1 MVGCNC
7 FFNLTR
13 IIIPSRCCFI
23 LFFSDFCSL
32 MHNFVPSCYY
42 SREILLLHG
51 LKIRR
56 YLKGIMLMMIVL
68 FLIWYLCKNSL
79 SYCICTYMISTSH
92 NYNYKYQV
100 IHTYLYFQ
108 PVIFMVF
115 VSIDLF
121 SLWRDIMKTWRIHLM
136 CKVHL
141 ADNIMTC
148 KNNVNVC
155 RRWSSWEYHMYIVK
169 VHMKYK
175 LQKIRPLDLKL
186 VTFHNPKW
194 VFGW

>member
-1 MVGCNC
+1 MY
-7 FFNLTR
+7 FFLSDIFVKIACHIVYVPTWYQLR
-13 IIIPSRCCFI
+13 I
-23 LFFSDFCSL
+23 
-32 MHNFVPSCYY
+32 
-42 SREILLLHG
+42 
-51 LKIRR
+51 
-56 YLKGIMLMMIVL
+56 
-68 FLIWYLCKNSL
+68 
-79 SYCICTYMISTSH
+79 
-92 NYNYKYQV
+92 NYKYQV

-115 VSIDLF
+115 VSVDLF

-141 ADNIMTC
+141 SDNIMTC

-186 VTFHNPKW
+186 VTFHNPMW
-194 VFGW
+194 VFGWELKTGGRY